1 MKSSYALIT
10 VGCGFIGSHLTETLL
25 QSGIRVKVLDD
36 LSIGRI
42 ENLPREADCIHGDIT
57 DAHVLQ
63 LALKGVDTVIHLAAR
78 VSIRD
83 SFRGLSED
91 VATNVLGTAKLLQAL
106 DPSSIKKFI
115 FASSMAVYG
124 HAQDLPIKETHPL
137 NPMSPY
143 GISKSASEAYITN
156 YCAHLGIQPVIL
168 RYFNTFGPRQ
178 TLTPY
183 VGVIRIF
190 ISNALRGKPLTVF
203 GDGRQQRDFIS
214 VHDVSQATLK
224 AVDYSGDQTTFNIGT
239 GIGTDVNTLAARIRS
254 YTNSASDIQ
263 HLPPQAGEP
272 RDSIADTTRMIQGLG
287 FAPKHSLEQKLPEL
301 IAWIQQERH

>member
-1 MKSSYALIT
+1 MTGGY
-10 VGCGFIGSHLTETLL
+10 GFIGSHITETLL
-25 QSGIRVKVLDD
+25 QSGIQVKVLDD

-83 SFRGLSED
+83 SFRGLTAD
-91 VATNVLGTAKLLQAL
+91 VRTNVLGTANLLQKIGA
-106 DPSSIKKFI
+106 SSVKKFI

-143 GISKSASEAYITN
+143 GISKSACEAYICN

-168 RYFNTFGPRQ
+168 RYFNTYGPRQ

-190 ISNALRGKPLTVF
+190 VTNALSGKPLTVF
-203 GDGRQQRDFIS
+203 GDGHQQRDFIS
-214 VHDVSQATLK
+214 VHDVSEATLK
-224 AVDYSGDQTTFNIGT
+224 ALDYNGNQTTFNIGT

-254 YTNSASDIQ
+254 FTNSASEIQ
-263 HLPPQAGEP
+263 YLPPQAGEP
-272 RDSIADTTRMIQGLG
+272 RDSIADTTRMVQELG
-287 FAPKHSLEQKLPEL
+287 FTPKHSLEQKLPEL
-301 IAWIQQERH
+301 IEWIQQEMH